1 MKRSLKFQVAVVL
14 LCVWAVAELAIN
26 FPYPAPLIRPVLP
39 PTLRWP
45 TQQIKDWV
53 DAGSFAPGFL
63 SYFSR
68 DPERSIPSGANLVA
82 PADGVIRYELHNGG
96 LSALVIGMSFWD
108 VHVVRAP
115 AAGVVTDLE
124 EEGIRLTR
132 DGDTEAQKM
141 RDLYERGKDAPV
153 QKIMTFK
160 TKFGEVRVRMITSYW
175 ASRLKIWVHN
185 GQEVKKGERI
195 GRIVLG
201 STTVLEVP
209 GNISFSVKQ
218 GQHVTGGESI
228 VYSSE

>member
-1 MKRSLKFQVAVVL
+1 
-14 LCVWAVAELAIN
+14 
-26 FPYPAPLIRPVLP
+26 
-39 PTLRWP
+39 
-45 TQQIKDWV
+45 
-53 DAGSFAPGFL
+53 
-63 SYFSR
+63 
-68 DPERSIPSGANLVA
+68 
-82 PADGVIRYELHNGG
+82 
-96 LSALVIGMSFWD
+96 
-108 VHVVRAP
+108 
-115 AAGVVTDLE
+115 
-124 EEGIRLTR
+124 
-132 DGDTEAQKM
+132 
-141 RDLYERGKDAPV
+141 
-153 QKIMTFK
+153 MTFK